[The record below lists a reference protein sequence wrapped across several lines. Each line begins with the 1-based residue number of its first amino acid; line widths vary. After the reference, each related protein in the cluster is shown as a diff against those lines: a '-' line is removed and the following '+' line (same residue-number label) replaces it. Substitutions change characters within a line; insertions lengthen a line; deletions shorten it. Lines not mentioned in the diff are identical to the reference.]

1 MNAMRTW
8 VLSGVLAAAML
19 SGCVGTPSLNGT
31 LGAPSFDALQ
41 QMCGTAAVDYGADAQ
56 SVYSAFYDAYVAQ
69 RHGALP
75 KDRYCAFQASIA
87 SRYGAFKANPTA
99 QAQSEWA
106 NFFLDQ
112 RSQALSWRAG
122 VDPTLRGG

>member
-1 MNAMRTW
+1 MKAMRTW
-8 VLSGVLAAAML
+8 VLSGALAAAAL
-19 SGCVGTPSLNGT
+19 SGCVGTPSLQGS
-31 LGAPSFDALQ
+31 LGAPSFVALQ
-41 QMCGTAAVDYGADAQ
+41 EMCGAAAADYGQDAQ

-75 KDRYCAFQASIA
+75 KDRYCAFQAAIA
-87 SRYGAFKANPTA
+87 SRYGAFKAHPGP

-112 RSQALSWRAG
+112 RAQALSWRAS
-122 VDPTLRGG
+122 VDPSLRGG